1 MNAVTGKILW
11 VNLTEGTCTPEAV
24 PGSVYER
31 FLSGLGL
38 AAYYLYQRIPPGADP
53 LGPDNVLAF
62 ASGLLTGTGSLM
74 TGRWMVAAKSPL
86 TGTWGDSNCGGDLSP
101 AIKQSGYDAIFFTGI
116 SPKPVY
122 LSVKDGVAEL
132 VDAADL
138 WGLDTRHTEKRLLQ
152 HRSRSSAAACI
163 GPAGEKMSLLAGIV
177 NDQGR
182 LAARSGLGA
191 VMGSKK
197 LKAIVLGG
205 NTRPSARHPREM
217 KRLSQNFSKWV
228 MFQPVFLSGRL
239 FQWFGTFM
247 AWLPWQLRFDG
258 MLYKIL
264 LRKWGTT
271 SMNQVGI
278 EIGDAPIK
286 NWGGSNLDFRPAK
299 SRVIDPDRIL
309 AHQKERYACYGC
321 PLGCGG
327 RCMVK
332 DKIKDMH
339 KPEYET
345 VIAWT
350 TLTMNKD
357 LESVFLINEMLNLA
371 GMDAL
376 SAGATAAFAI
386 ECYENG
392 LLTKADTQGLEL
404 TWGNTQAIVKLAEMM
419 VSRQGIGDLLADGTK
434 KAAERI
440 GRDAQRYA
448 MHAGGQELPM
458 HDGRAD
464 PGFILHAVVEPTPG
478 RHTLGSYTYYDMFQ
492 LWTRVKS
499 LPKAGPRFYPKGQK
513 FLADHEKVVWSA
525 ACSQFSQVMNG
536 AGMCMFGGFIGVNR
550 IPIFEW
556 LNAATGWDKSPEEYM
571 RIGWNIQTL
580 RQAFNAR
587 EGIPL
592 RHSINARAVGIPPQ
606 TEGVNKGR
614 ALPLDE
620 LVPAYWAEMG
630 WDPQTGA
637 PGADALQ
644 ALGALWEKPWYL
656 TR

>member
-1 MNAVTGKILW
+1 
-11 VNLTEGTCTPEAV
+11 
-24 PGSVYER
+24 
-31 FLSGLGL
+31 
-38 AAYYLYQRIPPGADP
+38 
-53 LGPDNVLAF
+53 
-62 ASGLLTGTGSLM
+62 
-74 TGRWMVAAKSPL
+74 
-86 TGTWGDSNCGGDLSP
+86 
-101 AIKQSGYDAIFFTGI
+101 
-116 SPKPVY
+116 
-122 LSVKDGVAEL
+122 
-132 VDAADL
+132 
-138 WGLDTRHTEKRLLQ
+138 
-152 HRSRSSAAACI
+152 
-163 GPAGEKMSLLAGIV
+163 MSLLAGIV

-205 NTRPSARHPREM
+205 STRPSAKNPKEM

-228 MFQPVFLSGRL
+228 GFQPVFLSGRL
-239 FQWFGTFM
+239 FQWFGSFLG
-247 AWLPWQLRFDG
+247 WLPWQMRFDG

-271 SMNQVGI
+271 SMNQAGI

-286 NWGGSNLDFRPAK
+286 NWGGSNLDFKPAE
-299 SRVIDPDRIL
+299 SQVIDPDRIL
-309 AHQKERYACYGC
+309 AHQKGRYACYGC

-376 SAGATAAFAI
+376 SAGATVAFAI

-404 TWGNTQAIVKLAEMM
+404 TWGNTQAIIKLAEMM

-440 GRDAQRYA
+440 GRDVQRYA

-464 PGFILHAVVEPTPG
+464 PGFILHAVVDPTPG

-513 FLADHEKVVWSA
+513 YLADHEKVVWAA

-592 RHSINARAVGIPPQ
+592 RHWINPRAVGIPPQ
-606 TEGVNKGR
+606 TEGANKGR
-614 ALPLDE
+614 SLPLDE

-630 WDPQTGA
+630 WDPQTGT
-637 PGADALQ
+637 PGANALQ
-644 ALGALWEKPWYL
+644 ALGISQ
-656 TR
+656 

>member
-1 MNAVTGKILW
+1 MNAVAGKILW
-11 VNLTEGTCTPEAV
+11 VDLTSGTCTPETV
-24 PGSVYER
+24 PESVYER
-31 FLSGLGL
+31 FLSGMGL
-38 AAYYLYQRIPPGADP
+38 AAYYLYQRIPAGADP
-53 LGPDNVLAF
+53 LGPENILAF
-62 ASGLLTGTGSLM
+62 ASGLLNCTGSLM
-74 TGRWMVAAKSPL
+74 TGRWIVAAKSPL
-86 TGTWGDSNCGGDLSP
+86 TGTWGDANCGGDLAP

-122 LSVKDGVAEL
+122 LSVKDGAAEL
-132 VDAADL
+132 IDAADL
-138 WGLDTRHTEKRLLQ
+138 WGLDTRQTETRLLQ
-152 HRSRSSAAACI
+152 NREKCAAAACI
-163 GPAGEKMSLLAGIV
+163 GPAGEKLSLLAGIV

-191 VMGSKK
+191 VMGSKR
-197 LKAIVLGG
+197 LKAVVLSGH
-205 NTRPSARHPREM
+205 NRTPAKKPEEM
-217 KRLSQNFSKWV
+217 KRLSLNFSKLV
-228 MFQPVFLSGRL
+228 GFQPVFLSGRL
-239 FQWFGTFM
+239 FQWLMSFM
-247 AWLPWQLRFDG
+247 AWLPLQMRFDG
-258 MLYKIL
+258 MLYKII

-271 SMNQVGI
+271 GMDQSSI
-278 EIGDAPIK
+278 EIGDAPVK
-286 NWGGSNLDFRPAK
+286 NWGGSNLDFKPAK
-299 SRVIDPDRIL
+299 SQVIDPDRIQ
-309 AHQKERYACYGC
+309 AYQHKRYACYGC

-327 RCMVK
+327 HCTVK
-332 DKIKDMH
+332 DKLKDTH

-345 VIAWT
+345 VISWT
-350 TLTMNKD
+350 ALLMNND
-357 LESVFLINEMLNLA
+357 LESVFVINEMLNQA
-371 GMDAL
+371 GMDSI

-392 LLTKADTQGLEL
+392 LLTQQDTQGLEL
-404 TWGNTQAIVKLAEMM
+404 TWGNTPAILKLAGMM
-419 VSRQGIGDLLADGTK
+419 VNRQGLGDLLADGTK

-440 GRDAQRYA
+440 GKNARRFA
-448 MHAGGQELPM
+448 MHAGGQELAM

-478 RHTLGSYTYYDMFQ
+478 RHTLGAYMYYDMFQ

-499 LPKAGPRFYPKGQK
+499 LPKAGPRFFPKGQK
-513 FLADHEKVVWSA
+513 YLANHEKAVWAA
-525 ACSQFSQVMNG
+525 ACSQFSQVMNA

-571 RIGWNIQTL
+571 RIGWNIQTV

-592 RHSINARAVGIPPQ
+592 RHAINTRITGIPPQ

-614 ALPLDE
+614 SLPLDE

-637 PGADALQ
+637 PGADSLQ
-644 ALGALWEKPWYL
+644 ALEIGPS
-656 TR
+656 

>member
-1 MNAVTGKILW
+1 MYAVAGKILW
-11 VNLTEGTCTPEAV
+11 VDLTAGTCTPEAV
-24 PGSVYER
+24 PDWVYER

-38 AAYYLYQRIPPGADP
+38 AAYYLYQRIPPKADP
-53 LGPDNVLAF
+53 LGPHNVLAF
-62 ASGLLTGTGSLM
+62 ASGLLNCTSSLM
-74 TGRWMVAAKSPL
+74 TGRWIVAAKSPL
-86 TGTWGDSNCGGDLSP
+86 TGTWGDSNCGGDLAP
-101 AIKQSGYDAIFFTGI
+101 AIKQCGYDAIFFSGV

-132 VDAADL
+132 VEAADL
-138 WGLDTRHTEKRLLQ
+138 WGLNTRETETRLVQLGGKTC
-152 HRSRSSAAACI
+152 AVACI
-163 GPAGEKMSLLAGIV
+163 GPAGEKLSLMAGIV

-191 VMGSKK
+191 VMGSKR
-197 LKAIVLGG
+197 LKAVVLSGR
-205 NTRPSARHPREM
+205 NRTTPKNPPEM
-217 KRLSQNFSKWV
+217 KRLSKNFSRWV
-228 MFQPVFLSGRL
+228 GWQPAFLNGRMFQWLM
-239 FQWFGTFM
+239 TFM
-247 AWLPWQLRFDG
+247 NWLPLQMRFDG
-258 MLYKIL
+258 MLYKII

-271 SMNQVGI
+271 GMNQSSI
-278 EIGDAPIK
+278 EIGDAPVK
-286 NWGGSNLDFRPAK
+286 NWGGSSVDFKPAVSK
-299 SRVIDPDRIL
+299 AIDPDRIQ
-309 AHQKERYACYGC
+309 AYQYGRYACYTC

-327 RCMVK
+327 RCTVK
-332 DKIKDMH
+332 DKIKEMH

-345 VIAWT
+345 VISWT
-350 TLTMNKD
+350 ALLMNRD
-357 LESVFLINEMLNLA
+357 LESVFVINELLNQA
-371 GMDAL
+371 GMDTI

-404 TWGNTQAIVKLAEMM
+404 TWGNTQAIVKLAELMIT
-419 VSRQGIGDLLADGTK
+419 RQGIGDLLADGTK

-440 GRDAQRYA
+440 GQDALRFA
-448 MHAGGQELPM
+448 MQAGGQELSM

-478 RHTLGSYTYYDMFQ
+478 RHTLGAYMYYDMFQ

-513 FLADHEKVVWSA
+513 YLANHEKAVWAA

-592 RHSINARAVGIPPQ
+592 RHAINPRAVGQPPQ
-606 TEGVNKGR
+606 TEGANRGR
-614 ALPLDE
+614 SLPLDE
-620 LVPAYWAEMG
+620 LVPAYWTEMG

-637 PGADALQ
+637 PSVADLQ
-644 ALGALWEKPWYL
+644 ALGV
-656 TR
+656 R